1 MQTNQNQDKQ
11 PSKYQLKLKGQPQ
24 QVQTI
29 SHSSINHK
37 SKIKKD
43 RIFILVLVLIVASLS
58 FDLMRTLYMMSI
70 KNIVYSA
77 VHVWLL
83 VFVDVIA
90 IIGAFWLIRSYR
102 RTLRAQK
109 KQQQDEENAEKGM
122 YNE

>member
-1 MQTNQNQDKQ
+1 M
-11 PSKYQLKLKGQPQ
+11 
-24 QVQTI
+24 
-29 SHSSINHK
+29 
-37 SKIKKD
+37 
-43 RIFILVLVLIVASLS
+43 LVLIVASLS

-83 VFVDVIA
+83 VFVDVVA

-109 KQQQDEENAEKGM
+109 KLQQDEENAEKGM

>member
-1 MQTNQNQDKQ
+1 
-11 PSKYQLKLKGQPQ
+11 
-24 QVQTI
+24 
-29 SHSSINHK
+29 
-37 SKIKKD
+37 
-43 RIFILVLVLIVASLS
+43 
-58 FDLMRTLYMMSI
+58 MRTLYMMSI

-83 VFVDVIA
+83 VFVDVVA